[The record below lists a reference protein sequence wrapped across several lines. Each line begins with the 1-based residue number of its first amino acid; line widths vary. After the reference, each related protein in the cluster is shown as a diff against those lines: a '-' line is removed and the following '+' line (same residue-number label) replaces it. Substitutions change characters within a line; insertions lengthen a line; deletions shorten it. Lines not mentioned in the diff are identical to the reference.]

1 MSQSYQSY
9 SAVWNGDVCL
19 ILNHLT
25 TNIMISIL
33 HPSRGR
39 PEKSYSNAKQ
49 WIEKA
54 GCEVELIVSVDESD
68 RYNDYINTYSRNWFL
83 DPNGVQRKQII
94 VNKNTS
100 VVDATNHA
108 SKESKGDILVYLSDD
123 FKCFDNWGLAVL
135 KEFEGEN
142 RPLLIKVDDCLQKFD
157 VPVLTIPIM
166 NRALYERLGYFWH
179 PGYKSMFVDEDLYWT
194 ARKLGALKN
203 CEHLKFKHEHP
214 ANGKAPDDETYRR
227 SAANWDQGK
236 EFFKQRRA
244 QGFPI

>member
-1 MSQSYQSY
+1 
-9 SAVWNGDVCL
+9 
-19 ILNHLT
+19 
-25 TNIMISIL
+25 MISLL

-39 PEKSYSNAKQ
+39 PEKSFHNASDWAHQ
-49 WIEKA
+49 A
-54 GCEVELIVSVDESD
+54 GCDVELILSLDDDDNLKAYDKFYQHFDAIE
-68 RYNDYINTYSRNWFL
+68 YSRLNYKVVFE
-83 DPNGVQRKQII
+83 DV
-94 VNKNTS
+94 VNKNRS

-108 SKESKGDILVYLSDD
+108 AKKAKGDILVYLSDD

-142 RPLLIKVDDCLQKFD
+142 RPLLIKVDDRLQKFD

-203 CEHLKFKHEHP
+203 CEHLKFAHEHP

>member
-1 MSQSYQSY
+1 
-9 SAVWNGDVCL
+9 
-19 ILNHLT
+19 
-25 TNIMISIL
+25 MISLL

-39 PEKSYSNAKQ
+39 PEKSLLNSQ
-49 WIEKA
+49 EWIDKA
-54 GCEVELIVSVDESD
+54 GCEVQIVVSIDD
-68 RYNDYINTYSRNWFL
+68 NDPTSTKYWDNYEYMPRVSL
-83 DPNGVQRKQII
+83 LEGVH
-94 VNKNTS
+94 TS

-108 SKESKGDILVYLSDD
+108 ARYAKHDILVYLSDD
-123 FKCFDNWGLAVL
+123 FKCFDNWGLAVQ
-135 KEFEGEN
+135 KEFQGEN

-166 NRALYERLGYFWH
+166 NRSLYERLGYFWH

-194 ARKLGALKN
+194 SRKLGALKN
-203 CEHLKFKHEHP
+203 CEHLKFSHEHP

-227 SAANWDQGK
+227 SAANWEQGK